1 MYVKDQMST
10 NPYCISPKTS
20 ISKALEIMSTND
32 FHRLPVVNGNHELVG
47 LITAGMISDKTPSK
61 ATSLSIY
68 ELNYLLSKTNVN
80 EIMETDVK
88 TIHPDALLEEAAVKM
103 RTYDV
108 GCLPVVEGKKV
119 VGIITQNDI
128 FTAFVDLLGYNR
140 EGTRYVINIKE
151 DHIGILSDIA
161 RCFTDLS
168 INITNLAVYNNI
180 RGIEV
185 VVIATGENSNKAKEH
200 LLEKGYNVT
209 DVLERG

>member
-32 FHRLPVVNGNHELVG
+32 FHRLPVVDGEYNLVG

-80 EIMETDVK
+80 EIMETNVK
-88 TIHPDALLEEAAVKM
+88 TIRPDALLEEAAVKM

-151 DHIGILSDIA
+151 DHTGILSDIA
-161 RCFTDLS
+161 KCFTDLG
-168 INITNLAVYNNI
+168 INITNLAVYNNP

-185 VVIATGENSNKAKEH
+185 VVIATGDNSNRAKEH
-200 LLEKGYNVT
+200 LIERGYNVT

>member
-1 MYVKDQMST
+1 
-10 NPYCISPKTS
+10 
-20 ISKALEIMSTND
+20 
-32 FHRLPVVNGNHELVG
+32 
-47 LITAGMISDKTPSK
+47 
-61 ATSLSIY
+61 
-68 ELNYLLSKTNVN
+68 
-80 EIMETDVK
+80 
-88 TIHPDALLEEAAVKM
+88 M